1 MYRPNVIASYCACSV
16 WKPINKTIPREEQKK
31 HRNTTVSN
39 DRRK

>member
-31 HRNTTVSN
+31 TPKHYRFE
-39 DRRK
+39 